1 MTDDTL
7 FEFPCDF
14 PIKIMGEATDEFR
27 SLAVGIVTRHFGTL
41 ADDAIEERP
50 SRGGRYLGLTITVR
64 ATSKAQL
71 DAAYTE
77 LTSCRQVL
85 IAL

>member
-1 MTDDTL
+1 MADDTL
-7 FEFPCDF
+7 LEFPCEF

-27 SLAVGIVTRHFGTL
+27 SLAIGIVTRHFG
-41 ADDAIEERP
+41 APSPDRIEERP

-64 ATSKAQL
+64 AESKAQL
-71 DAAYTE
+71 DAVYTE

-85 IAL
+85 VAL